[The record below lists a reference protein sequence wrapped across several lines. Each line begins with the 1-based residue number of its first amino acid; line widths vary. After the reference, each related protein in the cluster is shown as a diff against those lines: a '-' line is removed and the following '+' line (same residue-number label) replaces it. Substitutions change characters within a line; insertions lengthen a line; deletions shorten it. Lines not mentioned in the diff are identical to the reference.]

1 MRLVIQRVKRSAVT
15 IDGNIQDRREIG
27 RGMCVL
33 VGVTHE
39 DTESSADWLAE
50 KMAGLRIFED
60 SDGKINLSLQDIAG
74 EVLIV
79 SQFSLYASCAKGRR
93 PGFTDAA
100 KPEHAERIY
109 NYFVQKVRSLGLKR
123 VQTGEFGADMEVEI
137 INDGPLTFIID
148 SPDKQKG

>member
-1 MRLVIQRVKRSAVT
+1 MRIVIQRVKRSAVT
-15 IDGNIQDRREIG
+15 INGKEKREIG

-33 VGVTHE
+33 AGVTHA
-39 DTESSADWLAE
+39 DTEACADWLAE

-60 SDGKINLSLQDIAG
+60 GEGKINLSLQDIGG

-79 SQFSLYASCAKGRR
+79 PQFSLYASCAKGRR

-100 KPEHAERIY
+100 KPERAENIY
-109 NYFVQKVRSLGLKR
+109 NYFVQKVKSLNLR
-123 VQTGEFGADMEVEI
+123 NVQTGDFGADMEVEI

-148 SPDKQKG
+148 SPEKQKG